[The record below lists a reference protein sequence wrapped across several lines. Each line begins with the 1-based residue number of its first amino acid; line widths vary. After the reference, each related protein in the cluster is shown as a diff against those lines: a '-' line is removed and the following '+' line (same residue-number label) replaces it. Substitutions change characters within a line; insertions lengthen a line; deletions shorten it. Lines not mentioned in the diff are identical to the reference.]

1 MNKIPNKTFMA
12 VITIIIMAYVMI
24 YACFP
29 NLFQNF
35 VPLIISINIF
45 ISAILACSIY
55 LIEHNKEKKRKIIGC
70 GSIAIKLLRLCQ
82 KLEKIIESENY
93 DEDDYFEIHVAIKQI
108 EYNTLIFS
116 DILPNDDIESLLKP
130 ISHWLTFFENHKP
143 LKSDPN
149 YFDPSYYDMIYNDIL
164 PTYRQWEKHIPL
176 DV

>member
-82 KLEKIIESENY
+82 KLEENLIEFPFYIRDGMKIITKYANRFLLLI
-93 DEDDYFEIHVAIKQI
+93 DYILGI
-108 EYNTLIFS
+108 S
-116 DILPNDDIESLLKP
+116 DVIL
-130 ISHWLTFFENHKP
+130 
-143 LKSDPN
+143 
-149 YFDPSYYDMIYNDIL
+149 
-164 PTYRQWEKHIPL
+164 
-176 DV
+176 

>member
-1 MNKIPNKTFMA
+1 MMKDN
-12 VITIIIMAYVMI
+12 
-24 YACFP
+24 
-29 NLFQNF
+29 
-35 VPLIISINIF
+35 
-45 ISAILACSIY
+45 
-55 LIEHNKEKKRKIIGC
+55 
-70 GSIAIKLLRLCQ
+70 
-82 KLEKIIESENY
+82 
-93 DEDDYFEIHVAIKQI
+93 YFEIHVAIKQI

-164 PTYRQWEKHIPL
+164 PTYRKWEKHIPL